1 MNTKLVP
8 TPQNYKNN
16 NNKTQK
22 KKKKP
27 YTPTSILIHLKDL
40 SGKNKVF
47 LKLTLLYSNLIQ
59 NLISS
64 DRWKPRTPLKLT
76 SCVHI

>member
-22 KKKKP
+22 KKQ
-27 YTPTSILIHLKDL
+27 
-40 SGKNKVF
+40 
-47 LKLTLLYSNLIQ
+47 TLHTNL
-59 NLISS
+59 NPDPS
-64 DRWKPRTPLKLT
+64 
-76 SCVHI
+76 

>member
-22 KKKKP
+22 KK
-27 YTPTSILIHLKDL
+27 
-40 SGKNKVF
+40 
-47 LKLTLLYSNLIQ
+47 TLHTNL
-59 NLISS
+59 NPDPS
-64 DRWKPRTPLKLT
+64 
-76 SCVHI
+76 